1 MKRSLTAFLC
11 ARLAASLWSAPVAKK
26 ENVKWMGD
34 IAAAQKTLKNKKQSV
49 LLFFTAPGWCGPCRM
64 LEAGPVA
71 SKEFADIV
79 SKNAAVRLDF
89 SDRRNIPEKSRA
101 ALTTFKV
108 EGFPTLIVL
117 DAAGKEKGRIVGY
130 RPQKEFIR
138 EVGELINK

>member
-1 MKRSLTAFLC
+1 M
-11 ARLAASLWSAPVAKK
+11 
-26 ENVKWMGD
+26 
-34 IAAAQKTLKNKKQSV
+34 

-138 EVGELINK
+138 EVGELVNK